1 MNQYF
6 FILGKNP
13 GLSTIEIISQINGE
27 IINLSDSFL
36 ILQLPEKIDHNFWQ
50 EKLGG
55 TIKIGLIIGG
65 KDDFKPTLA
74 TKLLENFRRPHFGF
88 SFYGS
93 ANYLSDQ
100 IKEWAMEIKNQLKQ
114 KNVSS
119 RWVVAKEKSLSS
131 VVVMKN
137 KLITEGI
144 EFCFLTTSSKSY
156 FGQTLSCQKFEDYGY
171 RDFNR
176 PARDIQE
183 GMLPPKLA
191 KIMINLSKVSNEQV
205 VLDPFCGSGT
215 ILQEAILMGYQHL
228 IGTDLNETAIVNSQK
243 NIKWLIENYPTTV
256 NLRLNI
262 NDYQIFQ
269 ADVRNISSKISS
281 TSIDAIITEPYLG
294 PIKNKYLDIKKI
306 ITELSD
312 LYLKAFNQFKKI
324 LKPTGKIV
332 IIFPV
337 FNLSDGLKF
346 LPILEE
352 LKKMNWQIVRPIPAE
367 LKESPIIKIT
377 ARGSILYARQDQQ
390 VLREIFIFENAKNH

>member
-13 GLSTIEIISQINGE
+13 GLSILEITSQINGK

-55 TIKIGLIIGG
+55 TIKIGLILGEQDG
-65 KDDFKPTLA
+65 FKPSLA
-74 TKLLENFRRPHFGF
+74 AKLLENFRRPHFGF

-93 ANYLSDQ
+93 NNSLANQD
-100 IKEWAMEIKNQLKQ
+100 KEWAMEIKNQLKQ

-131 VVVMKN
+131 VVIMKN

-144 EFCFLTTSSKSY
+144 EFCFLTTASKSY
-156 FGQTLSCQKFEDYGY
+156 FGQTLSCQKFEDYSH
-171 RDFNR
+171 RDFDR
-176 PARDIQE
+176 PARDIEE

-191 KIMINLSKVSNEQV
+191 KIMINLAMVSNKQV

-215 ILQEAILMGYQHL
+215 ILQEAILMGHQHL
-228 IGTDLNETAIVNSQK
+228 IGTDLSENAIANSQK
-243 NIKWLIENYPTTV
+243 NIKWLIENYSATT
-256 NLRLNI
+256 NFHLNS
-262 NDYQIFQ
+262 NNYQLFQ

-294 PIKNKYLDIKKI
+294 PIKNKYLDIKKVI
-306 ITELSD
+306 NELSD

-337 FNLSDGLKF
+337 FNLGNGLKF

-352 LKKMNWQIVRPIPAE
+352 LKKMNWQIINPTPTK
-367 LKESPIIKIT
+367 LKESSIIKT
-377 ARGSILYARQDQQ
+377 TVRGSILYARQDQQ
-390 VLREIFIFENAKNH
+390 VLREIFIFEHAKNH